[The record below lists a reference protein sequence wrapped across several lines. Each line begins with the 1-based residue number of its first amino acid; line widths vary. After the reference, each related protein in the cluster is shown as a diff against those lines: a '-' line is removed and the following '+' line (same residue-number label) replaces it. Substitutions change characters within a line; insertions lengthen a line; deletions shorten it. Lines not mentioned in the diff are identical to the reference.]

1 VSRDL
6 TRYAW
11 LSIAAAASTIAL
23 KAVAYLV
30 TGSVGL
36 LSDALESVVNLVAA
50 AVALWALK
58 VAAAPPDAD
67 HPHGHDKAEYFS
79 SGLEGALIFAAAAAI
94 VATAVPRLLAP
105 RPLDS
110 VGVGLAVSAAASV
123 VNLVVARILI
133 GAGRRHHSIALEADG
148 RHLMTDVWT
157 SVGVIAG
164 VGLVQVTGILLLDPL
179 IAIGVAL
186 HILWV
191 GYGLVRRSVHGLMD
205 PSLPDE
211 ERRAV
216 EGALDA
222 FRDEGATWHAL
233 RTRQS
238 GRRRFVVAHVLV
250 PGAWPLRR
258 AHDLSERIEARVRA
272 TLADVDVVLHL
283 EPLEDP
289 RAWADQGPGDTA
301 ATGPAPPGR
310 PG

>member
-1 VSRDL
+1 MSPDL

-11 LSIAAAASTIAL
+11 LSIAAAACTIAL

-30 TGSVGL
+30 TGSMGL
-36 LSDALESVVNLVAA
+36 LSDALESMVNLVAA

-58 VAAAPPDAD
+58 VAAAPPDRE

-79 SGLEGALIFAAAAAI
+79 SGFEGALIFAAAALI
-94 VATAVPRLLAP
+94 VAAALPRLLAP
-105 RPLDS
+105 RPLES
-110 VGVGLAVSAAASV
+110 VGMGLAVSAIASV

-133 GAGRRHHSIALEADG
+133 RAGREHRSIAVEADG

-164 VGLVQVTGILLLDPL
+164 VALVQATGVLILDPL
-179 IAIGVAL
+179 IAIGVAV

-191 GYGLVRRSVHGLMD
+191 GHGLVKRSVHGLMD
-205 PSLPDE
+205 PSLPEE

-216 EGALDA
+216 EAALDA

-238 GRRRFVVAHVLV
+238 GRRRFVAVHVLV
-250 PGAWPLRR
+250 PGAWPLHR
-258 AHDLSERIEARVRA
+258 AHDLSERIEERIRGA
-272 TLADVDVVLHL
+272 LAEVEVVIHL

-289 RAWADQGPGDTA
+289 RAWRDQGPGDTA
-301 ATGPAPPGR
+301 AAPASSPGLR
-310 PG
+310 G